1 MSTRE
6 PTDRRS
12 SDRALPARAGKPA
25 RSVATAAAPADDDD
39 ESAVPGRS
47 NDPLR
52 QFLGRMATVPV
63 LTREGE
69 VAVARRIEAGER
81 KVLSTLFRS
90 PVALREILE
99 LGEGLRR
106 GSIRVHEV
114 VRQFEDEEGDED
126 FDESAAVRRVVRQ
139 IDLVRRQA
147 RAIAHARAR
156 LGRAGGGLGSR
167 RRATL
172 DAIEARRGSMVETL
186 CALRLTG
193 RHVAAIVG
201 RLEQFHRRVERARA
215 EIAERERA
223 AGMDEQALRRTIR
236 RMRSGRAV
244 ERRLSRKLGARL
256 DELVEAERAIR
267 GSRRAIAKVERE
279 ANLSAGELTGTFDAI
294 RDGQREAEQARGELV
309 VANLRLVVWIAK
321 RYVNR
326 GLQFMD
332 LIQEGNIGLMRAVD
346 KFEYRRGYKFSTY
359 ATWWVRQAITRG
371 IADHAR
377 TIRVPVHMI
386 EAMHKVL
393 RTTRLLVQEIGREP
407 TAEEL
412 AARMEVPPD
421 RVRNVLRVA
430 REPISLETPIGEEQD
445 SHLGDF
451 IEDKAA
457 VSPADATVDVDL
469 SDRIRDVLH
478 TVTGREEKVLRM
490 RFGIGERCDHTLEE
504 VGREF
509 GVTRERIRQIEAKA
523 LRKLRHPT
531 RSERLRVFREP
542 V

>member
-6 PTDRRS
+6 PTDRRP
-12 SDRALPARAGKPA
+12 SDRALPARAAKPV
-25 RSVATAAAPADDDD
+25 RSVAPAATAADDDD

-90 PVALREILE
+90 PVAVREILE

-106 GSIRVHEV
+106 GAIRVHEV

-126 FDESAAVRRVVRQ
+126 FDEVAAVRRVVRQ
-139 IDLVRRQA
+139 IDQVRRQA

-156 LGRAGGGLGSR
+156 LGRAGSPGSR
-167 RRATL
+167 RRASL
-172 DAIEARRGSMVETL
+172 DAIEVRRAGMVETL

-193 RHVAAIVG
+193 RRVAAIVG
-201 RLEQFHRRVERARA
+201 RLEQFHRRIERARA
-215 EIAERERA
+215 DIAERERA
-223 AGMDEQALRRTIR
+223 AGMDEQTLRRTIR
-236 RMRSGRAV
+236 RMRTGRAA
-244 ERRLSRKLGARL
+244 ERTIARKLGAHL
-256 DELVEAERAIR
+256 AELVEAERAIR

-412 AARMEVPPD
+412 AARMEVHPD